1 MLARVLPET
10 QRDASRIRAKNHRP
24 APVVIDADLVMKGE
38 LRLSEE
44 ADLIILG
51 FVDGASIRGVRNLS
65 IGKHGRVRGDVQSVT
80 AEIAGTLDGCL
91 KVTDTALVK
100 RTAQLHG
107 EVSAQWVTIENGAD
121 LAGSVL
127 TGNIR
132 CADDVS

>member
-1 MLARVLPET
+1 
-10 QRDASRIRAKNHRP
+10 
-24 APVVIDADLVMKGE
+24 MKGE
-38 LRLSEE
+38 LRLTEE
-44 ADLIILG
+44 ADLIVLG

-80 AEIAGTLDGCL
+80 AEIAGTFDGRLD
-91 KVTDTALVK
+91 VVDTALVK

-107 EVSAQWVTIENGAD
+107 EVSAQWVTVETGAD

-132 CADDVS
+132 RADDAG